1 MVQDLLD
8 IDEDK
13 ISYESEANS
22 GEKVKKDV
30 LLNEND
36 ELWKEVREDKEEDRY
51 GTMMM
56 EHRAKAD
63 SRPPLTLPPPSP
75 PPLPTLQAPIHAHC
89 RRHHHPLHSNP
100 RLCWFQLRSRPC
112 LQRWRRHVSLR
123 DGRRPQAAP

>member
-36 ELWKEVREDKEEDRY
+36 ELWKEVREDK
-51 GTMMM
+51 
-56 EHRAKAD
+56 
-63 SRPPLTLPPPSP
+63 
-75 PPLPTLQAPIHAHC
+75 
-89 RRHHHPLHSNP
+89 N
-100 RLCWFQLRSRPC
+100 
-112 LQRWRRHVSLR
+112 
-123 DGRRPQAAP
+123 